1 MDEVLELLGR
11 GINNVVRLDFMSTK
25 CQKQLC
31 NDVLYDVKMEVRGL
45 DSPLSNITI
54 DRCRLHQTAWV
65 CQDVESHQL

>member
-1 MDEVLELLGR
+1 MNELIDLSR
-11 GINNVVRLDFMSTK
+11 GDIKNVVRLDFMSTK